1 MVAPSLQSFSSVAFE
16 RLLYCLAEGSI
27 LTLAVALGL
36 RFIQQKSSQTKF
48 VIWFS
53 ALVATALLPLLDLK
67 FSGNVG
73 GMISAQAIIT
83 IPFTVAFYVSLAWL
97 ALACFGLLRVGMAV
111 WQLRELRKDCVDLT
125 DEKLAPEVHGLVAEF
140 RKHRPVSILVSKSV
154 QVPTAVG
161 FFKSSVILPAWM
173 MEEAAAEELKH
184 VILHEL
190 AHLRRRDDWT
200 NLVQKIVKAV
210 LFFHPGIWWI
220 ERELSLQREMAC
232 DDKVL
237 EHTDSPRTYAECLA
251 RVAEKSFMRRQ
262 IALAQAAV
270 SRIRQLSVRV
280 GRILDPKRSGNTQN
294 WKPAVPGVIVLA
306 MISGVSVSCAP
317 DLVRVGSDTKTLAAA
332 THAPKS
338 SETTSSVQMVK
349 ASAQASTRAAEVRPW
364 PAEMRT
370 NSVESPAAKS
380 LYVPARHIQRR
391 RATAGPT
398 ERQVK
403 ARHVEHPPVIMAG
416 YTHPKQMNNLAEKQA
431 EKFLLVIETRQVVTA
446 GADGWRLSIQQLRWL
461 VPVNQVQKSIPSK
474 T

>member
-1 MVAPSLQSFSSVAFE
+1 MPFPSLQSFSSVAFE

-27 LTLAVALGL
+27 LTLAVAAGL
-36 RFIQQKSSQTKF
+36 RFIPQKSSRTKF

-53 ALVATALLPLLDLK
+53 AMLATALLPLLDLK
-67 FSGNVG
+67 LSGKAG
-73 GMISAQAIIT
+73 GMVSAQAVIT
-83 IPFTVAFYVSLAWL
+83 IPFTVALYISLAWL
-97 ALACFGLLRVGMAV
+97 ALACFGLLRVGIAV
-111 WQLRELRKDCVDLT
+111 WQLRTLRKNCLELA
-125 DEKLAPEVHGLVAEF
+125 DENLAPEVQGLVAEF
-140 RKHRPVSILVSKSV
+140 RKQRPVSILVSQRV

-173 MEEAAAEELKH
+173 MEEASAEELKH

-200 NLVQKIVKAV
+200 NLVQKVVKAV
-210 LFFHPGIWWI
+210 LFFHPGIWWM

-280 GRILDPKRSGNTQN
+280 GRILDPKRTVSTQR

-306 MISGVSVSCAP
+306 VISGVSVSCAP
-317 DLVRVGSDTKTLAAA
+317 DLVRVGSETTTLAAA
-332 THAPKS
+332 TKVHA
-338 SETTSSVQMVK
+338 TSPVHMAN
-349 ASAQASTRAAEVRPW
+349 ASAQDSSRAAEVRAW
-364 PAEMRT
+364 PAEMKT
-370 NSVESPAAKS
+370 SSVEGSTAKS
-380 LYVPARHIQRR
+380 LYVPARHLQHG
-391 RATAGPT
+391 RAIPAPKTT
-398 ERQVK
+398 QVK
-403 ARHVEHPPVIMAG
+403 ATHVTAPPVIMAE
-416 YTHPKQMNNLAEKQA
+416 YAQPKDKKGLAQQQPED
-431 EKFLLVIETRQVVTA
+431 FVLVIETRQVVTA
-446 GADGWRLSIQQLRWL
+446 GADGWHMSVQQLRWL